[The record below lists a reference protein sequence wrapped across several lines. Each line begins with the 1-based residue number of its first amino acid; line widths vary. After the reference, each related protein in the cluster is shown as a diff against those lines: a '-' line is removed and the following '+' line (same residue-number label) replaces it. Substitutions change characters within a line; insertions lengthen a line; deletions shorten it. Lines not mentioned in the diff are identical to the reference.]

1 MKNKIK
7 IYRSIKGVSQQEL
20 ADKMDVSRQT
30 LNAIENGKYH
40 PTLLLGMRRGEFFQC
55 TIEELFALEDSDRLE
70 M

>member
-40 PTLLLGMRRGEFFQC
+40 PTLLLGMRLCEFFQC

>member
-7 IYRSIKGVSQQEL
+7 IYRCIKGVSQQEL
-20 ADKMDVSRQT
+20 AHKMAVSRQT

-40 PTLLLGMRRGEFFQC
+40 PTLLLGMRLGEFFQC
-55 TIEELFALEDSDRLE
+55 TIEELFEMEDTDRLE

>member
-7 IYRSIKGVSQQEL
+7 VYRTIKGVSQQEL
-20 ADKMDVSRQT
+20 ADKMAVSRQT

-40 PTLLLGMRRGEFFQC
+40 PTLLLGMRLGEFFQC

>member
-7 IYRSIKGVSQQEL
+7 VYRSIKGVSQQEL
-20 ADKMDVSRQT
+20 ADKMAVSRQT

-40 PTLLLGMRRGEFFQC
+40 PTLLLGMRLGEFFQC
-55 TIEELFALEDSDRLE
+55 TIEELFEMEDTDRLE

>member
-40 PTLLLGMRRGEFFQC
+40 PTLLLGMRLGEFFQC
-55 TIEELFALEDSDRLE
+55 KIEELFEMEDTDRLE
-70 M
+70 K

>member
-30 LNAIENGKYH
+30 LNAIENGKYQ
-40 PTLLLGMRRGEFFQC
+40 PTLLLGMRLGEFFQC
-55 TIEELFALEDSDRLE
+55 TIEELFVLEDSDRLE

>member
-20 ADKMDVSRQT
+20 AEKMDVSRQT

-40 PTLLLGMRRGEFFQC
+40 PTLLLGMRLVEFFEC
-55 TIEELFALEDSDRLE
+55 KLEELFELEDIDRLE

>member
-20 ADKMDVSRQT
+20 AEKMDVSRQT

-40 PTLLLGMRRGEFFQC
+40 PTLLLGMRLSEFFEC
-55 TIEELFALEDSDRLE
+55 KIEELFEMEDTDRLE
-70 M
+70 K